1 MSTLPSI
8 PALVMS
14 DFYKTDHRRQFP
26 DGTTTVYSN
35 FTPRGS
41 RLGNVDH
48 VVFFGLQY
56 FCIEYLQKRFTE
68 TFFALPKQVAVEAY
82 RRRLDNSLGKDS
94 VPIEHIAA
102 LHELGYLPLRIKAL
116 PEGARVPMQVPTHT
130 IENTDPRFAWLT
142 NFIETLMSC
151 TVWGPTT
158 SATMAFQ
165 YRQVFEAYAART
177 GAPRDFIRWQGHD
190 FSFRGMFGL
199 EAACLSGAGHLLS
212 FTGTDTI
219 PAIDFHEIYYGA
231 DCTRELIGG
240 SVPATEHAVMCAGG
254 KETELETY
262 RRLITRIY
270 PQGIVSVVSDTWD
283 FFAVVTNILPQL
295 RNEILA
301 RNGKL
306 VIRPDSGDPV
316 KILVGDQDAPAGTP
330 EHKGLIEL
338 LWEIFGGTKTDRGFK
353 VLDSHIGAIYGDSI
367 TLERQLAILEGLAQ
381 KGFASCNVVLGIGSY
396 TYQYVTRDTFGFAM
410 KATFCTVQGE
420 DREIYKQ
427 PRTDSKK
434 NSHRGLIAVHRDTN
448 GEYVAAFPVSRA
460 QEESADNLLKV
471 VFEDGKLVRPTT
483 LAQMRN
489 EVETALARTVH
500 ATDFPAKVPAEA
512 L

>member
-1 MSTLPSI
+1 MSNLPSI

-177 GAPRDFIRWQGHD
+177 GAPRAVA
-190 FSFRGMFGL
+190 RGRPCRRTW
-199 EAACLSGAGHLLS
+199 ACAPDHRRCRATAPRPGSRRGDRRATRRPGAPGR
-212 FTGTDTI
+212 T
-219 PAIDFHEIYYGA
+219 
-231 DCTRELIGG
+231 
-240 SVPATEHAVMCAGG
+240 
-254 KETELETY
+254 
-262 RRLITRIY
+262 
-270 PQGIVSVVSDTWD
+270 
-283 FFAVVTNILPQL
+283 
-295 RNEILA
+295 A
-301 RNGKL
+301 RG
-306 VIRPDSGDPV
+306 
-316 KILVGDQDAPAGTP
+316 
-330 EHKGLIEL
+330 
-338 LWEIFGGTKTDRGFK
+338 
-353 VLDSHIGAIYGDSI
+353 
-367 TLERQLAILEGLAQ
+367 
-381 KGFASCNVVLGIGSY
+381 
-396 TYQYVTRDTFGFAM
+396 
-410 KATFCTVQGE
+410 
-420 DREIYKQ
+420 
-427 PRTDSKK
+427 
-434 NSHRGLIAVHRDTN
+434 
-448 GEYVAAFPVSRA
+448 
-460 QEESADNLLKV
+460 
-471 VFEDGKLVRPTT
+471 VRP
-483 LAQMRN
+483 RRRR
-489 EVETALARTVH
+489 RT
-500 ATDFPAKVPAEA
+500 
-512 L
+512 